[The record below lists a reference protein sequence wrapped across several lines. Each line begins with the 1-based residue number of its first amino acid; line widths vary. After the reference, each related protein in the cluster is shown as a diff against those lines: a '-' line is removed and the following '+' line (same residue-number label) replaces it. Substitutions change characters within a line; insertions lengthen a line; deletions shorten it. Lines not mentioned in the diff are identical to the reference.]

1 MTSRNAA
8 AVLEMDGETPKKI
21 AHELVT
27 AVRSRATI
35 DWNLTDSVKAAMR
48 SKICLAA
55 REVRLPA
62 GPQGNGDRA
71 GVAEAS

>member
-8 AVLEMDGETPKKI
+8 SVLETGDETLKRI

-35 DWNLTDSVKAAMR
+35 DWNLKNSVKAAMR
-48 SKICLAA
+48 SKICLVA
-55 REVRLPA
+55 REVRLPPRTA
-62 GPQGNGDRA
+62 RKR
-71 GVAEAS
+71 

>member
-8 AVLEMDGETPKKI
+8 PVLEMDGDTPKKI

-35 DWNLTDSVKAAMR
+35 DWNLSVKAAMR
-48 SKICLAA
+48 SKMCLAA

-62 GPQGNGDRA
+62 GPRGNGDRA